1 MCRCYHKAVN
11 EKTNTSVKVIF
22 CLTDVTDEQFET
34 ITSLELEKYHCIVI
48 NLGVVTS
55 RTCFEV
61 HFCLESVFNPSINR
75 HFRR

>member
-1 MCRCYHKAVN
+1 MN

-34 ITSLELEKYHCIVI
+34 ITNLELEKYHCIVI

-55 RTCFEV
+55 RTCIEV
-61 HFCLESVFNPSINR
+61 HYCLESVFNPSINR

>member
-1 MCRCYHKAVN
+1 MCRSYHKAVN

-34 ITSLELEKYHCIVI
+34 ITYLELDCIVI

-55 RTCFEV
+55 RTSFEV
-61 HFCLESVFNPSINR
+61 HYCLESVLNPSIIDIFGDN
-75 HFRR
+75 